1 MSNGYENL
9 DQLRE
14 AHPDTTFVSGWVGI
28 SEGTV
33 MAYVTVKETQ
43 NALLRGS
50 KFLDLT
56 SAFRSTPFYT
66 QARIKFDSLDNFFY
80 VFDNDVDRALGM
92 AVDKAIEGMA

>member
-1 MSNGYENL
+1 MTMAYSNF

-14 AHPDTTFVSGWVGI
+14 AHPETTFISGWVGI

-33 MAYVTVKETQ
+33 LAYVTVKETQ
-43 NALLRGS
+43 NAMLRGS

-56 SAFRSTPFYT
+56 SAFRNTPYYT
-66 QARIKFDSLDNFFY
+66 KARIKFDELDNFFY
-80 VFDNDVDRALGM
+80 VFDNDVDRALVK